1 MLHVATEWGVIEAV
15 PVTIRLLKVQHKPM
29 AFYEEAE
36 YRRLVEG
43 GAKADD
49 RAHVAVLLGGE
60 AGLRRGEMTALEWR
74 DIDFGRRL
82 LHVHRAEWE
91 GQIGTP
97 KGGRSRTIEMS
108 SALTA
113 ALKAHRHLK
122 GQRVLI

>member
-15 PVTIRLLKVQHKPM
+15 PVTIRLLKVQHKLM

-60 AGLRRGEMTALEWR
+60 AGLRRGEMTALVWSGGTLTSGAVSCTSTGQNGKAR
-74 DIDFGRRL
+74 SGPP
-82 LHVHRAEWE
+82 RA
-91 GQIGTP
+91 
-97 KGGRSRTIEMS
+97 GGRGRSKCPLR
-108 SALTA
+108 
-113 ALKAHRHLK
+113 
-122 GQRVLI
+122 